1 MTLTTTETAGL
12 IAIDWGTTNR
22 RGYLLNS
29 DGKVLSIRQDNRGIL
44 NLGSSSFIDL
54 LNEFIK
60 DWRSQTG
67 RERPVLMSGM
77 IGSQQGWVEAP
88 YAACPVRKDD
98 LIRDF
103 IPVPG
108 VNNCWIIPGVHMVRD
123 AMLHDVMRGE
133 EVQIFGAVDLTNQ
146 GSATL
151 CLPGTHSKWAK
162 VENGQLIEFTTS
174 MTGEVFHVMCEYSIL
189 GALIDKAANHHK
201 KAFMNGVE
209 ASARE
214 GGLLA
219 HLFSVRANGL
229 FRILDESAQSSY
241 LSGILI
247 GHEIRSLSEIYA
259 SESGDILLVGSP
271 ELTALYSLAMTQL
284 CVGHQQV
291 DGSQAVIRGISSFWS
306 AHHKF

>member
-60 DWRSQTG
+60 DWRSQTTP
-67 RERPVLMSGM
+67 ERPVLMSGM
-77 IGSQQGWVEAP
+77 IGSRHGWVEAP
-88 YAACPVRKDD
+88 YTACPVRKDD

-108 VNNCWIIPGVHMVRD
+108 VNNCWIIPGVHMARD
-123 AMLHDVMRGE
+123 ATHHDVMRGE

-162 VENGQLIEFTTS
+162 VESGQLIEFTTS

-189 GALIDKAANHHK
+189 GALIDKAENHNE

-284 CVGHQQV
+284 LVGHQQV

-306 AHHKF
+306 SPHKF